1 MKRALQKRFEFMNA
15 NLRILTIRQVLGMF
29 CRRMVISYASL
40 YILAVGGGEA
50 QIGVVNSLR
59 PIAGLIVFPIAGYL
73 TDRTGRVRL
82 IALAG
87 YFSALTT
94 LLYVFAPSW
103 EWLALATLL
112 QGIVVFQFPPS
123 SAILADSMKPQYRGV
138 GIATMSTLATA
149 FAMFS
154 PYIAGIILEVQGI
167 NAGMQLLYAL
177 LALSQGVSATLIL
190 KYLKETTPIKKTGTK
205 LNILAVLKDTYTG
218 IPDLIRNMPRS
229 IKALGLLLGLG
240 FIANGISS
248 PFWVVYVT
256 DVIELSSIDWGLI
269 LLFESVFKT
278 VLTIPCGMIADRFSR
293 TKTLFAAIV
302 CSLIALPSLV
312 LAQTFLHVL
321 IIRLGVGL
329 AGALFLP
336 SSTALMADYIPR
348 DMRGRVMAAIGRGS
362 VLIGA
367 TGGGTGGPGMGYLFT
382 IPVMVVSVLGGL
394 LYTLNPT
401 YPWICNLGIT
411 ILQLLSIIFFIRD
424 PEKAEG

>member
-29 CRRMVISYASL
+29 CRRMVLSYASL

-59 PIAGLIVFPIAGYL
+59 PIAGLIMFPIAGYL

-82 IALAG
+82 IVLAG

-94 LLYVFAPSW
+94 LLYVFASSW
-103 EWLALATLL
+103 EWLALAALL
-112 QGIVVFQFPPS
+112 QGVVVFQFPPS

-167 NAGMQLLYAL
+167 NAGMRILYLL
-177 LALSQGVSATLIL
+177 LALSQGISTTLIF
-190 KYLKETTPIKKTGTK
+190 KYLKETAAIEKTETK
-205 LNILAVLKDTYTG
+205 LNILVILKETYTG
-218 IPDLIRNMPRS
+218 IPDLVRNMQRS
-229 IKALGLLLGLG
+229 IRALGLLLGLG
-240 FIANGISS
+240 FIANGIIS
-248 PFWVVYVT
+248 PFWVVFVT
-256 DVIELSSIDWGLI
+256 DVIGLSSIDWGLI
-269 LLFESVFKT
+269 LFFESVFKT
-278 VLTIPCGMIADRFSR
+278 VLTIPCGIIADRYSR
-293 TKTLFAAIV
+293 TKTLFAAV
-302 CSLIALPSLV
+302 LCALITLPSIIF
-312 LAQTFLHVL
+312 AQTFIHVL

-348 DMRGRVMAAIGRGS
+348 KIRGRMMAAIGRGS

-367 TGGGTGGPGMGYLFT
+367 AGGGTGGPGMGYLFT
-382 IPVMVVSVLGGL
+382 IPVMVASVLGGL
-394 LYTLNPT
+394 LYAINPT
-401 YPWICNLGIT
+401 YPWICILGIT
-411 ILQLLSIIFFIRD
+411 SVQLLSIVFF
-424 PEKAEG
+424 

>member
-1 MKRALQKRFEFMNA
+1 
-15 NLRILTIRQVLGMF
+15 
-29 CRRMVISYASL
+29 
-40 YILAVGGGEA
+40 
-50 QIGVVNSLR
+50 
-59 PIAGLIVFPIAGYL
+59 
-73 TDRTGRVRL
+73 
-82 IALAG
+82 
-87 YFSALTT
+87 
-94 LLYVFAPSW
+94 
-103 EWLALATLL
+103 
-112 QGIVVFQFPPS
+112 
-123 SAILADSMKPQYRGV
+123 
-138 GIATMSTLATA
+138 
-149 FAMFS
+149 
-154 PYIAGIILEVQGI
+154 YIAGIILEIQGI

-190 KYLKETTPIKKTGTK
+190 KYLKETTTIENAGTH
-205 LNILAVLKDTYTG
+205 LNILAVLKDTYAG

-248 PFWVVYVT
+248 AFWVVYVT
-256 DVIELSSIDWGLI
+256 DVLELSSIDWGLI

-302 CSLIALPSLV
+302 CSLIALPSLI

-321 IIRLGVGL
+321 IVRLGVGL

-382 IPVMVVSVLGGL
+382 IPVMVTSVLGGL

-401 YPWICNLGIT
+401 YPWICILGIT
-411 ILQLLSIIFFIRD
+411 IIQLLSIIFFIRD